1 MHQLPSDEERLS
13 ISKQIK
19 EKLAK
24 LNLIEIKDWFELVDL
39 PDTSEATVIDIIGK
53 IRSYIGYLTLPVA
66 THRLYRCRPLNKDE
80 NPPVLLSG
88 LLSPPIKKTK
98 QGRCNFAEKPVLYVS
113 DNPSILSQ
121 ECHIAAGQQFVILQ
135 FNHLPVPDVKE
146 DITCMLLGIEP
157 TYLFKNNPAIESVE
171 KFRVEFFGS
180 DYNKVREI
188 ERQLH
193 KYFVRDDDPSGLTY
207 KLTAHLCDHLFFK
220 NQNLEAI
227 FYPSIATNGVGN
239 NYAIKPGAIDKAYEP
254 VKAGL
259 YELSQDGSAKQV
271 DGAILCKEGEIQWGK
286 DEAIDSPI
294 PIGIKQIDPNDPDI
308 YIAPWKK

>member
-1 MHQLPSDEERLS
+1 MHQLHSDEERLS

-80 NPPVLLSG
+80 NPPILLSG

-98 QGRCNFAEKPVLYVS
+98 QGRCNLAEKPVLYVS
-113 DNPSILSQ
+113 DNPSILLQ
-121 ECHIAAGQQFVILQ
+121 ECHIEAGQQFVILQ
-135 FNHLPVPDVKE
+135 FNHLPDVKE
-146 DITCMLLGIEP
+146 DIKCMLLGIEP
-157 TYLFKNNPAIESVE
+157 TYLFKNNPVIEQAE
-171 KFRVEFFGS
+171 KARVDFFGNE
-180 DYNKVREI
+180 YNKVREI
-188 ERQLH
+188 ESQLH
-193 KYFVRDDDPSGLTY
+193 KKFVRDDDPSGLTY
-207 KLTAHLCDHLFFK
+207 KLTSHLCDHLFSK

-227 FYPSIATNGVGN
+227 FYPSIAANGSGH
-239 NYAIKPGAIDKAYEP
+239 NYAIKPGVIDKAYEP
-254 VKAGL
+254 VKANL
-259 YELSQDGSAKQV
+259 YVLSQDGSMKQV
-271 DGAILCKEGEIQWGK
+271 DGAILYKEGELQWGK

-294 PIGIKQIDPNDPDI
+294 PTGIVQIDPNDPEI